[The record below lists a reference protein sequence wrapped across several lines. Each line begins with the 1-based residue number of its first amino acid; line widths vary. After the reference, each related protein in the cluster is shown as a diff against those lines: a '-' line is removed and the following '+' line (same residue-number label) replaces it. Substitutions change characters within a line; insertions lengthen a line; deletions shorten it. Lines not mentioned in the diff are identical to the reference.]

1 MKKLVTCLMLIAIL
15 FTALPSCLHAGQN
28 TTDDREQSQMSGQER
43 AGLITAIKVT
53 RQAGKITGA
62 EENILLALI
71 NQDKGYPTMLRDYM
85 QDYKAKG
92 RSMDEFVADIYAG
105 KLPKKQ

>member
-1 MKKLVTCLMLIAIL
+1 MKKLVTCLILVAIM

-53 RQAGKITGA
+53 RQAGHITVP
-62 EENILLALI
+62 EEQMLYFLI
-71 NQDKGYPTMLRDYM
+71 EKDKGYPTMLRDYM
-85 QDYKAKG
+85 QDYKSKG
-92 RSMDEFVADIYAG
+92 RTMDEFIADIYSG